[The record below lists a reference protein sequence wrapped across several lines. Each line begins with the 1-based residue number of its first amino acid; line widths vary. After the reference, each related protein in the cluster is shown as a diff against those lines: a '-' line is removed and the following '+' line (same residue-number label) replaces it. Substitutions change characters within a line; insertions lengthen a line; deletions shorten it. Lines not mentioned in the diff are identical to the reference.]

1 MANNMLPIGTSTLAE
16 FTARAKGIRE
26 IRNTQ
31 ITDAE
36 IDLLI
41 EGHRKLDST
50 IINVVSARLQQ
61 IAEESGGAPN
71 WCVFSSWLGPLVAG
85 IVGEGKYAGT
95 ILEHVQ
101 AAVCEQELLETSCC
115 DLTAPGPGWTP
126 THPTGK
132 VFVDH
137 PPVLP
142 EKT

>member
-1 MANNMLPIGTSTLAE
+1 MFPIGTKTLEE
-16 FTARAKGIRE
+16 FTVRAKGIRE

-31 ITDAE
+31 ITDDE

-61 IAEESGGAPN
+61 ITEESGGAPN
-71 WCVFSSWLGPLVAG
+71 WCVFSLWLGPLVAG
-85 IVGEGKYAGT
+85 IVEEGKYAGT

-115 DLTAPGPGWTP
+115 DLTAPGPRWTS
-126 THPTGK
+126 THSASK
-132 VFVDH
+132 VFMDR
-137 PPVLP
+137 PAVLP